1 MLEIQTW
8 MRGYTAA
15 VRSAFG
21 DRVRYIGLQGSRA
34 RGEAGPDSDI
44 DVVCILDEC
53 SLADLETY
61 QAAVEHLPERDKLCG
76 FVSGAAELAAWDRGD
91 LFSFR
96 HDTEDWYGQL
106 ADLLPPEEPGDARR
120 ALHTGACGLYH
131 LCCHNFLQL
140 SLQGFDVFLRPLQI
154 CGRPGF
160 GVLQLLGVS
169 RRPGLRF
176 LQTSL
181 NICHICVVGSALFL
195 QLFSHGLFQ
204 VFSLFSS
211 LIPLLDGLRQFS
223 F

>member
-8 MRGYTAA
+8 MRGYIAA

-44 DVVCILDEC
+44 DVVCILDGC

-76 FVSGAAELAAWDRGD
+76 FVSGTAELAAWDRGD

-131 LCCHNFLQL
+131 LCCHNFLHGR
-140 SLQGFDVFLRPLQI
+140 STEAVSEAYKSAVFLLRAKAYLEQGVY
-154 CGRPGF
+154 CRRRAELARRLPGPD
-160 GVLQLLGVS
+160 LDI
-169 RRPGLRF
+169 
-176 LQTSL
+176 LQTAQALKARSCREDL
-181 NICHICVVGSALFL
+181 TALTDRLLAWCRDVICRYRPA
-195 QLFSHGLFQ
+195 
-204 VFSLFSS
+204 
-211 LIPLLDGLRQFS
+211 
-223 F
+223 

>member
-8 MRGYTAA
+8 MRGYIAA

-61 QAAVEHLPERDKLCG
+61 RAAVEHLPARDKLCG

-96 HDTEDWYGQL
+96 HDTADWYGQL
-106 ADLLPPEEPGDARR
+106 TDLLPPERAGGRPPGPP
-120 ALHTGACGLYH
+120 HGG
-131 LCCHNFLQL
+131 
-140 SLQGFDVFLRPLQI
+140 LRPVPPVLPQLPPRQKYGGCGGGLQVR
-154 CGRPGF
+154 CVPSAGPRRTWSRASTAAAGRTWHSIWPGRTWT
-160 GVLQLLGVS
+160 S
-169 RRPGLRF
+169 CRPPR
-176 LQTSL
+176 
-181 NICHICVVGSALFL
+181 
-195 QLFSHGLFQ
+195 
-204 VFSLFSS
+204 
-211 LIPLLDGLRQFS
+211 P
-223 F
+223 